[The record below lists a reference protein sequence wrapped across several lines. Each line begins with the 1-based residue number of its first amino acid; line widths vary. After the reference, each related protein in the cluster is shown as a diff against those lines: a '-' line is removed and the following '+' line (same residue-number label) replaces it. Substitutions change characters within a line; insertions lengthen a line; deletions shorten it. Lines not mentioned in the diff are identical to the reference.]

1 MTDDRLI
8 DIESRIA
15 FFEDAQK
22 QLSDVI
28 ARQEKELERLTRR
41 VHDLEEQLRDVVA
54 SLMADTGNEP
64 PPHY

>member
-1 MTDDRLI
+1 MNDDRLI

-15 FFEDAQK
+15 FYEDAQR

-28 ARQEKELERLTRR
+28 ARQEKELERLSRR
-41 VHDLEEQLRDVVA
+41 VHDLEEQLRQ
-54 SLMADTGNEP
+54 LLPLLLADTGNEP

>member
-1 MTDDRLI
+1 MNDERLI

-15 FFEDAQK
+15 FFEDAQQ

-28 ARQEKELERLTRR
+28 ARQEAEIARLTRR
-41 VHDLEEQLRDVVA
+41 LEDLEEQLRQAVP
-54 SLMADTGNEP
+54 SLIADSGDET